1 MPEIS
6 VNHADQIRKLKVSTR
21 PSANNS
27 LGGTVD
33 MERFV
38 NIEEIEITNH
48 GISSIENYY
57 PEQLQIFSVQ
67 NNNIKQ
73 ELPTFGKDLRILQ
86 IYNDDVAKPLGT
98 DPSNSFSGNLRK
110 IISKC
115 YKSLSV
121 VDASSSMLSKNN
133 LSGLLPEFK
142 QYTNLYTFDISDN
155 EKIEGGISSL
165 ADCRYLKTFKAH
177 NTSISGVAEDFSV
190 PNTIRVFSLYN
201 VPIQEDSLNRVVKAL
216 YDTLTSTYDST
227 TDKIDIGPA
236 NSLTDTS
243 LGYLNTLRTRGFDV
257 NVRSSNTHNLLDNS
271 FARNASLG
279 LSIHRLKATSSVAMR
294 IRRSWDNVEIDVGFD
309 SSGKVSN
316 NSPVSNASN
325 NKTYVNANDFLT
337 EIIYQPFALPV
348 VATNS
353 SYNHVL
359 LENTTTN
366 ANGSY
371 NFKGTGQAG
380 AGTNG
385 GGRLVFVGDSLISE
399 KDSFRSRLRISGN
412 VVTTTAGGT
421 PNRILKP
428 GNSANSNGG
437 GVFNFMNANEQGVN
451 IQFTSTGQFSEER
464 FGQNDVQTSSS
475 NYLTTTLGSL
485 QLMFNSDDILQI
497 ENFKAEVIK
506 HSATVKTWYDQSG
519 NGDDFTNTTIADQP
533 MIAHDGTM
541 LDGVFFAAQ
550 TENVTGTSAVVEGT
564 DELIGT
570 STIIAGDNTSD
581 FSAFITAQGN
591 DDGYLFANG
600 QNATTGVGLY
610 MKNGGNRA
618 AILSGNDISADHSVG
633 ITNTVSFSSDYK
645 LLDFLYDGDGDDSI
659 NVTPSG
665 TTTPTVT
672 QAAVAMNFNA
682 ATENAKVGNRPS
694 GPSEGTHF
702 HGKIKEIV
710 IYDGEL
716 KSVQR
721 SAIQKEIQD
730 RLSLT

>member
-6 VNHADQIRKLKVSTR
+6 VNHANQIRRLKVSTR
-21 PSANNS
+21 PSVDDA
-27 LGGTVD
+27 LGGSVD

-73 ELPTFGKDLRILQ
+73 ELPTFGEDLRILQ
-86 IYNDDVAKPLGT
+86 IYNDDTATPLGAS
-98 DPSNSFSGNLRK
+98 PSNSFSGNLRE
-110 IISKC
+110 IISNC
-115 YKSLSV
+115 HKSLTV
-121 VDASSSMLSKNN
+121 LDASSSSISSKND
-133 LSGLLPEFK
+133 LSGLLPDFK
-142 QYTNLYTFDISDN
+142 QYIHLYTFDVSDN
-155 EKIEGGISSL
+155 KKIEGGISSL

-177 NTSISGVAEDFSV
+177 NTSISGVAENFSI
-190 PNTIRVFSLYN
+190 PKTIRVFSLYD

-243 LGYLNTLRTRGFDV
+243 LGYLDTLRTRGFDV
-257 NVRSSNTHNLLDNS
+257 NIRSSNTHNLLDNS

-279 LSIHRLKATSSVAMR
+279 LSVHRLKATSSVAMR
-294 IRRSWDNVEIDVGFD
+294 IRRSWDNVEVDIGFD
-309 SSGKVSN
+309 SDGKVSN

-348 VATNS
+348 VAANGA
-353 SYNHVL
+353 YNHVL
-359 LENTTTN
+359 LENTSTN
-366 ANGSY
+366 SDGSY

-385 GGRLVFVGDSLISE
+385 SGRLVFVGDSLISE
-399 KDSFRSRLRISGN
+399 KDSFRSRIRISGN
-412 VVTTTAGGT
+412 VVATTAGGT
-421 PNRILKP
+421 PNRTLKP

-464 FGQNDVQTSSS
+464 FGQNDVQTGSG
-475 NYLTTTLGSL
+475 NYLTTTLGAL
-485 QLMFNSDDILQI
+485 QLMFNSGDILQI

-519 NGDDFTNTTIADQP
+519 KGEDFANTSIADQP
-533 MIAHDGTM
+533 MIAHDGII

-550 TENVTGTSAVVEGT
+550 TENVTGTSTVVEGT

-570 STIIAGDNTSD
+570 STIITGDNTSD

-591 DDGYLFANG
+591 DDGYMFSNG
-600 QNATTGVGLY
+600 LSGSGVGLY
-610 MKNGGNRA
+610 MKNGGHRA
-618 AILSGNDISADHSVG
+618 SIFSGNNSSPDSSVNL
-633 ITNTVSFSSDYK
+633 TNAASFLTNYK
-645 LLDFLYDGDGDDSI
+645 LIDFLHDGDGDDSI
-659 NVTPSG
+659 SVTPAGSSS
-665 TTTPTVT
+665 PTLA
-672 QAAVAMNFNA
+672 QAAVAVDF
-682 ATENAKVGNRPS
+682 TTPTQNAKVGNRPS
-694 GPSEGTHF
+694 GIAEGTHF
-702 HGKIKEIV
+702 HGKIKEII

-716 KSVQR
+716 KTVQR